1 VVRAFADI
9 TPVAVFREQA
19 AFAIASE
26 YEIVPG
32 PLEVAATF
40 GVTAPA
46 LKEFVV
52 FVGVQETIWS
62 ALKLKFEVLVA
73 PPRKKSIACAVA
85 VIWQNPI
92 AIQDITPVVESTVQ
106 PVVPAFATE

>member
-1 VVRAFADI
+1 VVRAFAEI

-19 AFAIASE
+19 AFAITSA
-26 YEIVPG
+26 YEIAPG
-32 PLEVAATF
+32 PLEVAVAF

-52 FVGVQETIWS
+52 FVGDQETVWS
-62 ALKLKFEVLVA
+62 ALKLKLEVLDA
-73 PPRKKSIACAVA
+73 PPRKKSMACAVA
-85 VIWQNPI
+85 VIWQNPM
-92 AIQDITPVVESTVQ
+92 AIHEITPVVESTVQ